1 MTKLCFPPVA
11 DERTCVLVL
20 GSLPGEMSLAC
31 AQYYANPRNQF
42 WRLTEGVIGAALCG
56 QPYEAR
62 LGTLLD
68 ARIGLWDVVRSATR
82 KGSLD
87 AAIQDYEPNELSTF
101 VASHPN
107 LRAIAFNGNKAA
119 QIGQRQLAASSRP
132 TIVILPSSSPAHTMS
147 FDLKQERWMALKR
160 FLGQ

>member
-1 MTKLCFPPVA
+1 MKKLCFAPVA
-11 DERTCVLVL
+11 DQRTCVLVL
-20 GSLPGEMSLAC
+20 GSLPGEISLAC

-42 WRLTEGVIGAALCG
+42 WRLTEGVIDVALCD

-62 LGTLLD
+62 LRTLLD
-68 ARIGLWDVVRSATR
+68 ARIGLWDVVRSASR

-87 AAIQDYEPNELSTF
+87 VAIQDYEPNELNTL
-101 VASHPN
+101 VASHAN

-119 QIGQRQLAASSRP
+119 QIGRKQLAANSRP

-147 FDLKQERWMALKR
+147 FDLKLERWMALKR
-160 FLGQ
+160 FLDQ

>member
-42 WRLTEGVIGAALCG
+42 WRLAEGVIGAALCG

-62 LGTLLD
+62 LATLLD

-87 AAIQDYEPNELSTF
+87 AAIHDYEPNELSTF
-101 VASHPN
+101 VASHAN

-119 QIGQRQLAASSRP
+119 QIGQRQLAVSSRP

>member
-1 MTKLCFPPVA
+1 M
-11 DERTCVLVL
+11 L

-42 WRLTEGVIGAALCG
+42 WRLTEGVIDIALCG

-62 LGTLLD
+62 LRTLLD
-68 ARIGLWDVVRSATR
+68 ARIGLWDVVRSAIR

-87 AAIQDYEPNELSTF
+87 ADIQDYEPNELSTF
-101 VASHPN
+101 VASHAN

-119 QIGQRQLAASSRP
+119 QIGRRQLAASSLP

-147 FDLKQERWMALKR
+147 FDLKQNRWMALKR

>member
-1 MTKLCFPPVA
+1 M
-11 DERTCVLVL
+11 LVL
-20 GSLPGEMSLAC
+20 GSLPGEMSLAR

-42 WRLTEGVIGAALCG
+42 WRLTERVIDVALCV

-68 ARIGLWDVVRSATR
+68 ARVGLWDVVRSASR

-87 AAIQDYEPNELSTF
+87 AAIQDYEPNALDAF

-119 QIGQRQLAASSRP
+119 QIGRKQLASSSRP
-132 TIVILPSSSPAHTMS
+132 TIIILPSSSPAHTMS

-160 FLGQ
+160 FLGP